1 VRGPNYKAQQ
11 AGCLKGLVYR
21 AHETCK
27 RSQYGKFLPFS
38 KVENNEGQD
47 EKQDAYTHPDTNKHF
62 LGHIWNIN
70 HDVSYGKPKLIFSLL
85 LMHYTLQS
93 IFM

>member
-1 VRGPNYKAQQ
+1 
-11 AGCLKGLVYR
+11 LKGLAYS

-62 LGHIWNIN
+62 LGHICNTN
-70 HDVSYGKPKLIFSLL
+70 HDVSYVLMENLNSLSQYHSCTTL
-85 LMHYTLQS
+85 YTAS
-93 IFM
+93 SWN